1 MRDTLRTRR
10 RRRVLRGFGWLAVLL
25 AILAGVGVVIALQGP
40 LSVGYLARAVEA
52 RISSDR
58 TQVTIGAATLDFSEG
73 FPARIEL
80 LNVTME
86 AEGDVPIAVVVPR
99 ITAPLDVGAALT
111 GHVAVSEVV
120 LEQPRLTVHP
130 VAGGTS
136 EIPDMDQLSLAADSF
151 ARLALEHLAER
162 TIHRIELVSA
172 ELVSEGEETYRM
184 RGIDAEL
191 TREGDEILTVRAEIA
206 GRLGRWRVGARRSV
220 DPDTGARLIRLDID
234 DVTLGEFL
242 PVDTDIRTGKGLG
255 VPVDLRLETEL
266 DNAGAFK
273 ATRLSTVVSP
283 GWVNTG
289 RTIVA
294 FDRID
299 VQVQWLAG
307 APGFQIAPSYYTRG
321 RTVIPF
327 EGVVEPPRD
336 WQERWSFRIVSRG
349 AEIGPSDVP
358 GPPYEMEY
366 LVVEGDADPV
376 ARELGFDRITLRS
389 GTANLDGAGSLK
401 LAEDGPYLALA
412 MESGP
417 MAVATLKRLWPITM
431 VPPARAWVIEHVID
445 GRVDGGRATVALT
458 PPAFDVS
465 DPRPGWSGNDVNVD
479 IDLSDLTLK
488 TIGTVP
494 IVQRLGGK
502 VELKDEILSVTA
514 KDGIVAARAGEQLTL
529 PGATFSIPDVRKHGD
544 KTGVLSLDLDGPAAS
559 VATVLDAK
567 PLNVLSE
574 RGLSPDGISGS
585 ASVTLDARFPLVREL
600 SLEDVAWKLSG
611 NVRNF
616 SSDKPIQGNTISAA
630 DLTFDVDA
638 SRLEL
643 KGKGRLDGL
652 PADLDLVLPLGD
664 GTDAVAA
671 RQGVV
676 LNATADQLAKRGID
690 LREFVNGSMRMAVDE
705 KDGGQSFDI
714 DLTRARIDL
723 AQVGWT
729 KSPGVPARARF
740 TMTES
745 GGAREIRGFEFT
757 SEGVEITGT
766 LSLDG
771 KGNLKRAQF
780 SRFALRPSDEATLRV
795 SRDGRT
801 YVADFQARRFDAR
814 GLIASLTGSGR
825 GSEEGSSSAA
835 FRVSAEVDQMTG
847 FNNVSLNGVS
857 LRMTSAG
864 GEVRSLSATG
874 HTSASGTFEFNLTPS
889 EGQRVMTGVVGDTGA
904 VLRFANLYDRMRGG
918 TGLLNITMAKGNIW
932 SGKFRVK
939 RLAITEDPAIRALA
953 RTRVVAE
960 GDPRRRQAFVG
971 SERQGEAS
979 FSALDLTFVRNG
991 DRLEITE
998 GTLTGATV
1006 GGTVSGSV
1014 NMAERTLDLTG
1025 TFVPA
1030 FALNNLFA
1038 KIPILGLALGGGA
1051 DEGLIGVTYKVTGA
1065 IGDPVL
1071 TVNPA
1076 SAIAPGIF
1084 RKLFEYR

>member
-1 MRDTLRTRR
+1 MLI
-10 RRRVLRGFGWLAVLL
+10 
-25 AILAGVGVVIALQGP
+25 AIIAGVGIAIGLQGP

-73 FPARIEL
+73 FPARVEL
-80 LNVTME
+80 LNVTIE
-86 AEGDVPIAVVVPR
+86 AKGDVPVAVVVPR

-111 GHVAVSEVV
+111 GRVAVSEVV
-120 LEQPRLTVHP
+120 LEQPRLTVRP
-130 VAGGTS
+130 IAGGTS

-151 ARLALEHLAER
+151 ARLALEHLEER
-162 TIHRIELVSA
+162 TIRRIELVSA
-172 ELVSEGEETYRM
+172 ELVSEGAETYRM

-191 TREGDEILTVRAEIA
+191 TREGDELLTMRAEIA
-206 GRLGRWRVGARRSV
+206 GRLGRWRVAARRSV

-242 PVDTDIRTGKGLG
+242 PLETTIRTGKGFG
-255 VPVDLRLETEL
+255 VPVDLRLESEL

-289 RTIVA
+289 RAVVA

-299 VQVQWLAG
+299 VQAQWLAG
-307 APGFQIAPSYYTRG
+307 TPGFQIAPSYYARG

-336 WQERWSFRIVSRG
+336 WQKRWSFRIVSRG
-349 AEIGPSDVP
+349 AKIGPSDVA
-358 GPPYEMEY
+358 GPPYEMEFF
-366 LVVEGDADPV
+366 VVEGDADPV
-376 ARELGFDRITLRS
+376 TRELGFDRITLRS

-401 LAEDGPYLALA
+401 LADDGPYLALA

-417 MAVATLKRLWPITM
+417 MAIATLKRLWPVTM

-445 GRVDGGRATVALT
+445 GRVDGGRASVALT

-465 DPRPGWSGNDVNVD
+465 DPEAGWSGNDVTVD
-479 IDLSDLTLK
+479 IDLSDLTVK

-494 IVQRLGGK
+494 IAQQIRGK
-502 VELKDEILSVTA
+502 VTIADEVLTVSA
-514 KDGIVAARAGEQLTL
+514 KDGIIAARPGEQLML
-529 PGATFSIPDVRKHGD
+529 PDATFSIPDVREPGD
-544 KTGVLSLDLDGPAAS
+544 KTGVLTLHLDGPAAS
-559 VATVLDAK
+559 VATVADAE
-567 PLNVLSE
+567 PLNVLSQ

-585 ASVTLDARFPLVREL
+585 ASVTLDARFPLVK
-600 SLEDVAWKLSG
+600 SLGLDDVVWKLSG
-611 NVRNF
+611 NVRRF

-630 DLTFDVDA
+630 DLTFDADA

-652 PADLDLVLPLGD
+652 PADLDLVLPLGGD

-671 RQGVV
+671 RQDVV
-676 LNATADQLAKRGID
+676 LNVTADQLAKRGID

-705 KDGGQSFDI
+705 GENGQSFDI
-714 DLTRARIDL
+714 DLTRARVDL

-740 TMTES
+740 TMIES

-766 LSLDG
+766 MSLDA
-771 KGNLKRAQF
+771 KGNLRRAQF
-780 SRFALRPSDEATLRV
+780 SRFALRPTDEATLRV

-801 YVADFQARRFDAR
+801 YVADFRARRFDGR
-814 GLIASLTGSGR
+814 GLVANLAGGGR
-825 GSEEGSSSAA
+825 EGEGSSSSSAAA
-835 FRVSAEVDQMTG
+835 FRVAAEINQMTG
-847 FNNVSLNGVS
+847 FNDVSLNGVS

-864 GEVRSLSATG
+864 GEMRSLSATG
-874 HTSASGTFEFNLTPS
+874 RTSASGTFEFNLTPS
-889 EGQRVMTGVVGDTGA
+889 EGQRVMTGVIGDTGA
-904 VLRFANLYDRMRGG
+904 LLRFANLYERMRGG
-918 TGLLNITMAKGNIW
+918 TGLLNITMAKGDIW

-953 RTRVVAE
+953 QTRVVAE

-971 SERQGEAS
+971 SERKGEAS

-1006 GGTVSGSV
+1006 GGTVSGTV
-1014 NMAERTLDLTG
+1014 NMAQRTLDLTG

-1038 KIPILGLALGGGA
+1038 KIPILGFALGGGA